1 MAGFFN
7 WLIGRSKGAEEV
19 IKLGGDLARSGVRG
33 IDKLAYTEQEKA
45 EDAIKM
51 KKHDDAVNADLDVEV
66 TKRWQADS
74 SAPISRLVRPF
85 LVVYMTI
92 FLTIFGALDSLI
104 ESVKVSE
111 AWLNLFAYAWGA
123 MIVAYFGA
131 RTLDKRN
138 AVKYGGK

>member
-1 MAGFFN
+1 MAGFLN
-7 WLIGRSKGAEEV
+7 WLIGRSEGAQEV
-19 IKLGGDLARSGVRG
+19 IKVGGDLARSASKG
-33 IDKLAYTEQEKA
+33 IDKMVYTKQEKA

-51 KKHDDAVNADLDVEV
+51 QKHDDDVNADLDVEV

-74 SAPISRLVRPF
+74 SAPVSRLVRPF
-85 LVVYMTI
+85 LVIYMTF

-104 ESVKVSE
+104 ESVQVSD

-123 MIVAYFGA
+123 MVVAYFGA

-138 AVKYGGK
+138 AAKYGK